1 MIRHHQECLRA
12 EYENMLRVDGDNA
25 ILWARGVLSDSSTV
39 IILDTETTGL
49 DLSAEIVQISLI
61 TIDGASLFDSLVKPT
76 QPIPPEA
83 TAIHHITDLDVA
95 QAPSF
100 NMIYDRLKALLEGKR
115 VVTYDADFDIQM
127 LRQSGRHYHLPA

>member
-1 MIRHHQECLRA
+1 M
-12 EYENMLRVDGDNA
+12 
-25 ILWARGVLSDSSTV
+25 LSDSSAV

-76 QPIPPEA
+76 QPIPPEV

-100 NMIYDRLKALLEGKR
+100 DMIYDRLKALLEGKR
-115 VVTYDADFDIQM
+115 VVIYNAGFDIQM
-127 LRQSGRHYHLPA
+127 LRQSGRHYHLPVLTIKKTCCIEMLSRSERNVQKSSV

>member
-1 MIRHHQECLRA
+1 MEACDKCLGEVIRRHQEHLRA
-12 EYENMLRVDGDNA
+12 EYKKMLRVDRDNP
-25 ILWARGVLSDSSTV
+25 ILWARGVLSDSSAV

-76 QPIPPEA
+76 QPIPPEV
-83 TAIHHITDLDVA
+83 TANHHITDLDVA

-100 NMIYDRLKALLEGKR
+100 DMIYD
-115 VVTYDADFDIQM
+115 
-127 LRQSGRHYHLPA
+127 